1 MKETDLM
8 KLLEQH
14 YQAAVK
20 SVHSDAWLIKVDDIE
35 LKIIELFNAR
45 GE

>member
-8 KLLEQH
+8 QLLERH

-20 SVHSDAWLIKVDDIE
+20 SVQSDAWLIKVDDIE

-45 GE
+45 EV